1 MAYILIN
8 AGAKSV
14 EDWIKFLIENK
25 QNLLTAGSN
34 ITIDENGVI
43 SATTGTT
50 YEAGTGIDIIGN
62 TIAIDSSILTQL
74 GLINMK
80 VDIHYTDEEYVNQ
93 YIQNDSSHFR
103 LIRTNSNTDKNSA
116 FEITESGIEATYD
129 YSSTI
134 KYVLS
139 LKLGASLEAYYN
151 NTKMSEIVASEDGNC
166 YMSCKDDTDDYI
178 NINQYQTT
186 VSHKDSNIIKAGTYW
201 LRIDSTNG
209 IQWSDDS
216 GTTWNNVAVN
226 KLYHHKVKL
235 VISTGGIT
243 TAGYSSFITTIIL
256 EMFTNSTSTPSLG
269 QVYTN
274 VNKEFMCGYVEK
286 SDYTESYDIIDSY
299 LHPTAIQNN
308 GSIYINVNGTPT
320 ALNFSNSIQSSSNA
334 NVFSMGYDTLI
345 G

>member
-8 AGAKSV
+8 AGAKSI
-14 EDWIKFLIENK
+14 EDWIKFLEEQK

-116 FEITESGIEATYD
+116 FEITESGVEATYD

-166 YMSCKDDTDDYI
+166 YMICKDDTDDYI
-178 NINQYQTT
+178 DINQYQTT

-216 GTTWNNVAVN
+216 GTTWNN
-226 KLYHHKVKL
+226 YISQHKKHYEHVIRVEFSNNGTYSGSGILKIINDSSDFFTTDTLKTYLSSITYGSGGRVPYLDISGFLIDSNSKHKPMEFAYITSGL
-235 VISTGGIT
+235 VVIYFIND
-243 TAGYSSFITTIIL
+243 SFT
-256 EMFTNSTSTPSLG
+256 EDSTSFT
-269 QVYTN
+269 
-274 VNKEFMCGYVEK
+274 
-286 SDYTESYDIIDSY
+286 
-299 LHPTAIQNN
+299 
-308 GSIYINVNGTPT
+308 IN
-320 ALNFSNSIQSSSNA
+320 
-334 NVFSMGYDTLI
+334 TLI
-345 G
+345 SVNTDKPYPID